1 MSRHSYHLT
10 ATTVDECYAVYRTTG
25 HKTLKRLKVG
35 PRLLEHKKLETIHLR
50 HECAKL
56 MKRRLQLQY
65 LSVTVELAQGLDH
78 TLVDAVL
85 QHSLGQRST
94 EAVSGYHS
102 SQQVLLHGC
111 TVLTVD
117 CKQHETSLTNWNSLR

>member
-1 MSRHSYHLT
+1 MN
-10 ATTVDECYAVYRTTG
+10 VCCTTG

-35 PRLLEHKKLETIHLR
+35 PRLLKHKKLGTAHLR
-50 HECAKL
+50 HECARL
-56 MKRRLQLQY
+56 VKRRLQLQY

-85 QHSLGQRST
+85 QHSLGEWST

-102 SQQVLLHGC
+102 SQQVLLHGS
-111 TVLTVD
+111 TMLTVD
-117 CKQHETSLTNWNSLR
+117 CKQQVTSLTKWDSLR